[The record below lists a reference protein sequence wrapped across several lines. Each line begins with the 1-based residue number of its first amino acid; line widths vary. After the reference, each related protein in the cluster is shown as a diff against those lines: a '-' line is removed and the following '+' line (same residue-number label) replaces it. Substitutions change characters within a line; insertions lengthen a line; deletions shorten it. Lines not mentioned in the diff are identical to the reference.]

1 MENLL
6 PVIGKGVAVF
16 AREVGQTEYDR
27 HCYHIGKFF
36 STSVSTNL
44 LKRRWKC
51 GSICSTIRT
60 AMRESWEAYKMPQAE
75 VMKKKNCLEFIG

>member
-16 AREVGQTEYDR
+16 AREVGQTEYDQ
-27 HCYHIGKFF
+27 
-36 STSVSTNL
+36 TL
-44 LKRRWKC
+44 LSHR
-51 GSICSTIRT
+51 TIRT